1 MRRMPFL
8 FFLTVALVMAQKQ
21 SEIERSDFDEEIGLD
36 EEEMEPLVTEEEEED
51 IEENKAKET
60 DHKTTASDKVSFQVR
75 KE

>member
-1 MRRMPFL
+1 
-8 FFLTVALVMAQKQ
+8 MAQKQ

-36 EEEMEPLVTEEEEED
+36 EEEMEPLVTEEEEEEEED

-60 DHKTTASDKVSFQVR
+60 DHKTTASDKVSFQVS